1 MLVAAATLGSAAF
14 AHTGRAPPGRPTLDP
29 WAWVDLNVVY
39 CTLCGPV
46 ITYESGAGGR
56 RFTFGTRRLDNRQL
70 KGCARL
76 SKLPP

>member
-1 MLVAAATLGSAAF
+1 MLVAAATLGSVAF
-14 AHTGRAPPGRPTLDP
+14 AHWQSAARPADLDRLG
-29 WAWVDLNVVY
+29 WVDLTVVY

-46 ITYESGAGGR
+46 IAYKSGAGGR